1 MFLGWVW
8 FGAGVVFGM
17 GLVFH
22 RFPNLLDTR
31 FALYAQCTQGV
42 IMAEAIKKT
51 DRVYTRVTAAE
62 KQLLASAAAAANTN
76 VSDFVLESALREATN
91 TLLDQRVF
99 FASPEAFAAF
109 EAALE
114 APAKTTAGLNE
125 LMNRDAPWE

>member
-1 MFLGWVW
+1 
-8 FGAGVVFGM
+8 
-17 GLVFH
+17 
-22 RFPNLLDTR
+22 
-31 FALYAQCTQGV
+31 
-42 IMAEAIKKT
+42 MAEAIKKT